1 MNITYFDS
9 AETFVCTKISDGLTI
24 ENNLTP
30 WLKKTM
36 TAFFFEVQES
46 LVHFQIH

>member
-9 AETFVCTKISDGLTI
+9 AETFVCTKISDGLTT

-30 WLKKTM
+30 WLKNYDCI
-36 TAFFFEVQES
+36 FFEVQES
-46 LVHFQIH
+46 LVNF